1 MTGAQKG
8 SRLVMPAKLVLDL
21 GVGHDGVA
29 YRPVHT
35 EV

>member
-8 SRLVMPAKLVLDL
+8 SRLVMPAKLALCL
-21 GVGHDGVA
+21 GLGHDGVA
-29 YRPVHT
+29 YRPVHI